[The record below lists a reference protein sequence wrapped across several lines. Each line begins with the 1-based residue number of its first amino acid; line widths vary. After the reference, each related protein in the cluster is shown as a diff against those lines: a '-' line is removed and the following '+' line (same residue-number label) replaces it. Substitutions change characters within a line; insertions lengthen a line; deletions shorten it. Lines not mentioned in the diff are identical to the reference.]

1 MKRYIRTSYIPDMTE
16 RYPEGFRNS
25 DYDRYDVLPDD
36 ITARDAL
43 EQFSRLSDPDQ
54 IRRVDVYYR
63 SGDLCCSVDDIMTA
77 CEELAHLDLI
87 DQYIYDAYD
96 RNGLITITLM

>member
-1 MKRYIRTSYIPDMTE
+1 MKRYIIPDLTE
-16 RYPEGFRNS
+16 RYPEGFRYS
-25 DYDRYDVLPDD
+25 DYARYDDLPDD

-43 EQFSRLSDPDQ
+43 EQFSRLVDPDQ
-54 IRRVDVYYR
+54 IRRIDVYYK

-77 CEELAHLDLI
+77 CEELAHMDLI
-87 DQYIYDAYD
+87 DQSIYDAYD

>member
-1 MKRYIRTSYIPDMTE
+1 MKRYIIPDLTE

-25 DYDRYDVLPDD
+25 DYDRYDDAPDD

-43 EQFSRLSDPDQ
+43 EQFSRLVDPDM

-63 SGDLCCSVDDIMTA
+63 SGDLCCSVEDIMTA
-77 CEELAHLDLI
+77 CEELDRLGLI
-87 DQYIYDAYD
+87 DQYIYDAYN